1 MTIKI
6 TPPLTET
13 AYADRLWY
21 APSSGIVSSDGLFT
35 ISGSYL
41 KRIKQMKTRDAAA
54 TLVTI
59 NYKDKP

>member
-1 MTIKI
+1 MAIKI

-21 APSSGIVSSDGLFT
+21 SPSSGISSSDGLFT
-35 ISGSYL
+35 VAGSYL
-41 KRIKQMKTRDAAA
+41 TRIKQIKARDADA
-54 TLVTI
+54 TLTTI